1 MMVIVVYK
9 KTKNSKI
16 HTMEVYPNEQT
27 TDRIN
32 NANARKP
39 MIPNKYIIEE
49 LGMGGED
56 MIATY
61 KSKYGIKNHKTIK

>member
-1 MMVIVVYK
+1 MVIVVYR

-27 TDRIN
+27 PDRIN

-49 LGMGGED
+49 LGIGGD
-56 MIATY
+56 AMIESY
-61 KSKYGIKNHKTIK
+61 KRKYNIKNHKTIK

>member
-1 MMVIVVYK
+1 MIIVVYK

-16 HTMEVYPNEQT
+16 HTMEVYPNEQSP
-27 TDRIN
+27 DRIN

-49 LGMGGED
+49 LGIGGED
-56 MIATY
+56 MIERY
-61 KSKYGIKNHKTIK
+61 KSKYGIKNYKTIK